1 MTKIRKTDE
10 SAAYPLV
17 DQMTPEIP
25 TDVDGSYTGRPLAT
39 DYRGITTTGPAGTA
53 PGHTD
58 RRYYGSH
65 ISCPAKEKPV
75 QDADDL

>member
-10 SAAYPLV
+10 STAYKIVEDLKPSF
-17 DQMTPEIP
+17 
-25 TDVDGSYTGRPLAT
+25 TDVDGSYTGRPMVT

-58 RRYYGSH
+58 RRYYSCH
-65 ISCPAKEKPV
+65 VSCPSTEQPV